1 MPATS
6 LALLLIAAVLHAV
19 ANALIKQ
26 ARDKLAFTWWMLG
39 VSSVLGLPIWLLIGN
54 AEPVGWLIVT
64 ISGLVEAIYFTALAR
79 AYSHGDLSQVY
90 PIARGSAPLFI
101 ALWATVFLGE
111 RPSVIGLLGV
121 FSIVAGL
128 YLINLPSL
136 ADWKRPLLG
145 FRGPA
150 VRWALLTG
158 VLISIYSAVDKVGVR
173 YFVPLTY
180 LYLILFVGWI
190 ALAPQ
195 WLIAD
200 RRAALIAELKPDA
213 GTLSTPVW
221 ASDRTRSIG
230 AHRVVSI
237 VACGLFGVAAYM
249 LVLTALRLSPVSYV
263 GPVREV
269 SVVIGAWI
277 GVRFMAEQG
286 GALRVIA
293 SALVALGIAIIA
305 IGG

>member
-6 LALLLIAAVLHAV
+6 LAFLLIAAVLHAL

-39 VSSVLGLPIWLLIGN
+39 VSSVLGLPIWLLIGE
-54 AEPVGWLIVT
+54 ADPAGWPIVLL
-64 ISGLVEAIYFTALAR
+64 SGLLEAIYFAALTQ
-79 AYSHGDLSQVY
+79 AYTYGDLSQVY

-101 ALWATVFLGE
+101 ALWAAVFLGE
-111 RPSVIGLLGV
+111 RPSAVGLLGV

-128 YLINLPSL
+128 YLIYLPAL

-145 FRGPA
+145 LNSPA
-150 VRWALLTG
+150 PRWALLTG
-158 VLISIYSAVDKVGVR
+158 VLISAYSTVDKVGVR
-173 YFVPLTY
+173 YFDPLTY

-190 ALAPQ
+190 ALTPQ
-195 WLIAD
+195 WLMAD

-213 GTLSTPVW
+213 GTLSTLVW

-230 AHRVVSI
+230 AHRVVRI
-237 VACGLFGVAAYM
+237 VACGLFGVAAYL

-286 GALRVIA
+286 GTLRVIA